1 VTSANGIDLIGA
13 ISAAT
18 TAAGTFSAS
27 SVVLIELSGL
37 LNGGKYKVSVK
48 PMGTYTYAQMPPQSD
63 QLNLIPYAPIQIDA
77 VNSSQSNDKLRITTV
92 VNMNGDEL
100 KSAIIIGRDA
110 NRVNHVQ
117 PVLTGNAF
125 YTKSG
130 TQSAYVVASQIAT
143 FTSTF
148 LNPMEGV
155 LIIVNGQNSSDVD
168 DIPVGAFGSAIP

>member
-1 VTSANGIDLIGA
+1 
-13 ISAAT
+13 
-18 TAAGTFSAS
+18 
-27 SVVLIELSGL
+27 
-37 LNGGKYKVSVK
+37 
-48 PMGTYTYAQMPPQSD
+48 
-63 QLNLIPYAPIQIDA
+63 
-77 VNSSQSNDKLRITTV
+77 
-92 VNMNGDEL
+92 
-100 KSAIIIGRDA
+100 
-110 NRVNHVQ
+110 
-117 PVLTGNAF
+117 VLTGNAF